1 MTLIRLS
8 VFLLLITVNS
18 QAQQM
23 TYIKNGEIS
32 LNKEIIKRPRELKK
46 ILEKQNSQELMK
58 VYQKYIWRKR
68 SAQFFT
74 TIAGLGLVSAVED
87 EFGPNPKIHWTSVG
101 IAVGAAITAEFFH
114 RPANR
119 ALKEIVDI
127 YNEEIYFQPIR
138 RKPRMG
144 SSF

>member
-1 MTLIRLS
+1 MKKVRMLLA
-8 VFLLLITVNS
+8 LLIITLGS

-23 TYIKNGEIS
+23 TYIKNGEVS

-58 VYQKYIWRKR
+58 VYQKYVWRKR
-68 SAQFFT
+68 TAQFFT
-74 TIAGLGLVSAVED
+74 AIAGLGLVSAVED
-87 EFGPNPKIHWTSVG
+87 EFGPNPKINWSFAG
-101 IAVGAAITAEFFH
+101 LGAAASITAGFFH

-127 YNEEIYFQPIR
+127 YNEEIYFQPK
-138 RKPRMG
+138 RKI
-144 SSF
+144 

>member
-23 TYIKNGEIS
+23 TYVKNGTVS
-32 LNKEIIKRPRELKK
+32 LNDKEIKRPRQLKK
-46 ILEKQNSQELMK
+46 ILEEQNSQELMK

-74 TIAGLGLVSAVED
+74 AIAGLGLVSAVED
-87 EFGPNPKIHWTSVG
+87 EFGPNPKINWASVG
-101 IAVGAAITAEFFH
+101 IAVGASMTAELFH

-119 ALKEIVDI
+119 ALKEIVDL
-127 YNEEIYFQPIR
+127 YNEEIYFQPK
-138 RKPRMG
+138 RKI
-144 SSF
+144 

>member
-8 VFLLLITVNS
+8 VFLLLITIKNS

-23 TYIKNGEIS
+23 TYVKNGEVS

-46 ILEKQNSQELMK
+46 ILDKQNSQELMK
-58 VYQKYIWRKR
+58 VYKKYVWRKR

-74 TIAGLGLVSAVED
+74 AVAGLGLVSAVEN
-87 EFGPNPKIHWTSVG
+87 EFGPNPKINWASVG

-138 RKPRMG
+138 KK
-144 SSF
+144 

>member
-1 MTLIRLS
+1 MALIRLS

-23 TYIKNGEIS
+23 TYVKNGTVS
-32 LNKEIIKRPRELKK
+32 LNDKAIKRPRELKK

-68 SAQFFT
+68 SAQFFSI
-74 TIAGLGLVSAVED
+74 IAGLGLVSAVED
-87 EFGPNPKIHWTSVG
+87 EFGPNPKINWAAVG
-101 IAVGAAITAEFFH
+101 IAVGASITAEFFH

-138 RKPRMG
+138 KR
-144 SSF
+144 

>member
-1 MTLIRLS
+1 MILIRLS

-23 TYIKNGEIS
+23 TYVKNGIVS
-32 LNKEIIKRPRELKK
+32 LNDKVIKRPRELKK

-58 VYQKYIWRKR
+58 VYKKYVWKKR

-74 TIAGLGLVSAVED
+74 AIAGLGLVSAVED
-87 EFGPNPKIHWTSVG
+87 EFGPNPKIHWMSVG

-127 YNEEIYFQPIR
+127 YNEEIYFQPK
-138 RKPRMG
+138 RKI
-144 SSF
+144 

>member
-1 MTLIRLS
+1 MTMIRLS

-23 TYIKNGEIS
+23 TYIKNGEVS

-58 VYQKYIWRKR
+58 VYKKYVWKKR
-68 SAQFFT
+68 TAQFFSAV
-74 TIAGLGLVSAVED
+74 AGLGLVSAVED
-87 EFGPNPKIHWTSVG
+87 EFGPNPKINWSFAG
-101 IAVGAAITAEFFH
+101 IGAAAAITAGFFH
-114 RPANR
+114 RPANQ

-138 RKPRMG
+138 RK
-144 SSF
+144 

>member
-8 VFLLLITVNS
+8 VFLLLITVIC

-23 TYIKNGEIS
+23 TYIKNGTVS
-32 LNKEIIKRPRELKK
+32 LNDKAIKRPRELKK

-68 SAQFFT
+68 TAQFFSAV
-74 TIAGLGLVSAVED
+74 AGLGLVSAVED
-87 EFGPNPKIHWTSVG
+87 EFGPNPKINWTSVG
-101 IAVGAAITAEFFH
+101 IAVGASITAEFFH

-138 RKPRMG
+138 KR
-144 SSF
+144 

>member
-1 MTLIRLS
+1 MLKICLYILL
-8 VFLLLITVNS
+8 VFSILNDTF
-18 QAQQM
+18 AQKM
-23 TYIKNGEIS
+23 TYLGHGKVS
-32 LNKEIIKRPRELKK
+32 LNEQIIKRPRQLKK

-68 SAQFFT
+68 TAQFFSAV
-74 TIAGLGLVSAVED
+74 AGLGLVSAVED

-101 IAVGAAITAEFFH
+101 IAVGASITAEFFH

-138 RKPRMG
+138 KR
-144 SSF
+144 

>member
-1 MTLIRLS
+1 MALIRLS

-23 TYIKNGEIS
+23 TYVKNGTVS
-32 LNKEIIKRPRELKK
+32 LNDKAIKRPRELKK

-68 SAQFFT
+68 TAQFFSAV
-74 TIAGLGLVSAVED
+74 AGLGLVSAVEN
-87 EFGPNPKIHWTSVG
+87 EFGPNPKINWASVG
-101 IAVGAAITAEFFH
+101 IAVGASITAEFFH

-138 RKPRMG
+138 KR
-144 SSF
+144 

>member
-1 MTLIRLS
+1 MLLA
-8 VFLLLITVNS
+8 LLIITLGS

-23 TYIKNGEIS
+23 TYIKNGEVS

-58 VYQKYIWRKR
+58 VYQKYVWRKR
-68 SAQFFT
+68 TAQFFT
-74 TIAGLGLVSAVED
+74 AIAGLGLVSAVED
-87 EFGPNPKIHWTSVG
+87 EFGPNPKINWSFAG
-101 IAVGAAITAEFFH
+101 LGAAASITAGFFH

-127 YNEEIYFQPIR
+127 YNEEIYFQPK
-138 RKPRMG
+138 RKI
-144 SSF
+144 

>member
-1 MTLIRLS
+1 MLLA
-8 VFLLLITVNS
+8 LLIITLGS

-23 TYIKNGEIS
+23 AYQKNGEVS
-32 LNKEIIKRPRELKK
+32 LNEEIIKRPRELKK

-58 VYQKYIWRKR
+58 AYKKYIHRKR
-68 SAQFFT
+68 PAQFFSAVAGFGFIMT
-74 TIAGLGLVSAVED
+74 VEGEFRPKPKINWSFLGLGA
-87 EFGPNPKIHWTSVG
+87 
-101 IAVGAAITAEFFH
+101 AAAITAGFFH

-138 RKPRMG
+138 KK
-144 SSF
+144 

>member
-8 VFLLLITVNS
+8 VFLLLITANS

-23 TYIKNGEIS
+23 TYVKNGTVS
-32 LNKEIIKRPRELKK
+32 LNDKAIKRPRELKK

-68 SAQFFT
+68 TAQFFSV
-74 TIAGLGLVSAVED
+74 ISGLGLVTAVED
-87 EFGPNPKIHWTSVG
+87 EFGPNPKINWLSVG
-101 IAVGAAITAEFFH
+101 VAVGGAITAEFFH

-138 RKPRMG
+138 KR
-144 SSF
+144 

>member
-1 MTLIRLS
+1 MLLA
-8 VFLLLITVNS
+8 LLIITLGS

-23 TYIKNGEIS
+23 TYIKNGEVS

-46 ILEKQNSQELMK
+46 ILEKQKSQELMK
-58 VYQKYIWRKR
+58 VYQKYVWRKR

-74 TIAGLGLVSAVED
+74 AIAGLGLVSAVED

-119 ALKEIVDI
+119 ALKEIVEL

>member
-1 MTLIRLS
+1 MILIRLS

-23 TYIKNGEIS
+23 TYVKNGIVS
-32 LNKEIIKRPRELKK
+32 LNDKVIKRPRELKK

-58 VYQKYIWRKR
+58 VYKKYVWKKR

-74 TIAGLGLVSAVED
+74 AIAGLGLVSAVED

-127 YNEEIYFQPIR
+127 YNEEIYFQPK
-138 RKPRMG
+138 RKI
-144 SSF
+144 